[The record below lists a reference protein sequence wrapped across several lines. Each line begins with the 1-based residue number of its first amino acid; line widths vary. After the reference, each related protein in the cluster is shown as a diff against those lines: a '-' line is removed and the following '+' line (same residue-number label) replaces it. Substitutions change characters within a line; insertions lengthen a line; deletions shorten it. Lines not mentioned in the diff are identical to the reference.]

1 MEDLGWA
8 FFGAIFIF
16 GWVLLVILVN
26 HLRAKQR
33 LRLKEMAHNERMMAM
48 EKGVPVT
55 EIPGEDDI
63 ETLAAGL
70 GHGVDNTTTLRWI
83 RYACLATGLV
93 LVFFGIGWVAGFTAI
108 PETPQTRGMSEL
120 ATLGLIPA
128 FTGAGLLL
136 FYSLTKNTEI

>member
-1 MEDLGWA
+1 MEDLRWA
-8 FFGAIFIF
+8 IFAAIFIF

-63 ETLAAGL
+63 EMLAAGL
-70 GHGVDNTTTLRWI
+70 GQGVDNTTTLRWI

-93 LVFFGIGWVAGFTAI
+93 LVFFGIGWVVGFTAI
-108 PETPQTRGMSEL
+108 PVTPQTRGMSEL
-120 ATLGLIPA
+120 AMLGLIPA

-136 FYSLTKNTEI
+136 FYSLTKNAEI